1 MENFDFILENIN
13 IMKSVKTVKSLLFK
27 VKMDGIG
34 TVNFDGSD
42 ARWNVSRYGNPAI
55 YNLYGGKNNN
65 IKVAKS
71 EYRQVG
77 TDENGAPLYKR
88 TLKISSEC
96 LRHAIFER
104 DYDVING
111 RIMRN
116 DAFLSSFISS
126 PAALLRGYMFAD
138 DKETIKAKS
147 PVTIGAAIETSGAVI
162 TPEVGSVS
170 GDKGDTSLFYTENTG
185 RTKYETKGFVNL
197 KQLEFLSCDNFFERR
212 AVKSPWVETEN
223 GMLNTAFRQRYGKV
237 PYSLGIYTATANAF
251 TKHIGE
257 RGLHFSIDFR
267 KYLIVEFFKR
277 LLSVNITRSG
287 SFAKVSEIS
296 VKPVYDGLK
305 DTFENNDGWVGLSS
319 EAEIEKFVESLDI
332 YDFYE
337 ECDND
342 AKAVMDELRI
352 LEEKRKEEK
361 DKKNNNKKKSES
373 KTEEANNEDGSYT
386 L

>member
-1 MENFDFILENIN
+1 MEET
-13 IMKSVKTVKSLLFK
+13 KKVKAILFK

-34 TVNFDGSD
+34 TVNFDDSD
-42 ARWNVSRYGNPAI
+42 ARFIVSRYGNPATKKP
-55 YNLYGGKNNN
+55 YSNSN

-96 LRHAIFER
+96 LRHAIFEK
-104 DYDVING
+104 DYDVTNG

-170 GDKGDTSLFYTENTG
+170 GDKSDTSLFYTENTG
-185 RTKYETKGFVNL
+185 KTKYETKGFVNL
-197 KQLEFLSCDNFFERR
+197 KQMEFLSCYDFFERR

-257 RGLHFSIDFR
+257 YGLHFSADFR
-267 KYLIVEFFKR
+267 KYLLAEFFKR

-287 SFAKVSEIS
+287 SFARVSEIS

-319 EAEIEKFVESLDI
+319 EAEIGEFVESLNI

-352 LEEKRKEEK
+352 LEEKKKKEKEEK

-373 KTEEANNEDGSYT
+373 KTEEASNEDGSFT

>member
-1 MENFDFILENIN
+1 MEKFDFNLKNIN
-13 IMKSVKTVKSLLFK
+13 IMESVKTVKGLLFK

-34 TVNFDGSD
+34 TVNFDDSD
-42 ARWNVSRYGNPAI
+42 ARFIVSRYGNPATKKP
-55 YNLYGGKNNN
+55 YSNSN

-77 TDENGAPLYKR
+77 TDENGTPLYKR

-96 LRHAIFER
+96 LRHAIFEK
-104 DYDVING
+104 DYDVTNG

-162 TPEVGSVS
+162 TPEIGTVS
-170 GDKGDTSLFYTENTG
+170 GDKEKTSLFYTENTG

-212 AVKSPWVETEN
+212 AVKSSWVETEN
-223 GMLNTAFRQRYGKV
+223 GLLNVAFKQRYGKV
-237 PYSLGIYTATANAF
+237 PYSLGVYTATANAF

-257 RGLHFSIDFR
+257 YGLHFNMDFR

-287 SFAKVSEIS
+287 SFARVSEIS

-305 DTFENNDGWVGLSS
+305 DTFESNDGWVDLSS
-319 EAEIEKFVESLDI
+319 EAEIGEFVESLNI

-352 LEEKRKEEK
+352 LEEENRKEKEK
-361 DKKNNNKKKSES
+361 KEKKKISNKKKS
-373 KTEEANNEDGSYT
+373 KTEEVTNEDGSFT

>member
-1 MENFDFILENIN
+1 MEKFNLNNKNFMEAT
-13 IMKSVKTVKSLLFK
+13 KKAKTLLFK

-34 TVNFDGSD
+34 TVNFDDSD
-42 ARWNVSRYGNPAI
+42 ARYIVSRYGNPAAKKP
-55 YNLYGGKNNN
+55 YSNNN

-96 LRHAIFER
+96 LRHAIFEK
-104 DYDVING
+104 DYDVTNG

-138 DKETIKAKS
+138 NKETIKAKS

-197 KQLEFLSCDNFFERR
+197 KQLEFLSCDKFFERR

-223 GMLNTAFRQRYGKV
+223 GLLNVAFKQRYGKV

-287 SFAKVSEIS
+287 SFARVSEIS

-305 DTFENNDGWVGLSS
+305 DTFESNDGWVGLSS
-319 EAEIEKFVESLDI
+319 ETEIEEFMESLDI

-352 LEEKRKEEK
+352 LEEKKEKEEK

>member
-1 MENFDFILENIN
+1 MGKFDFNYNTN
-13 IMKSVKTVKSLLFK
+13 IMESVKTAKNLLFK

-34 TVNFDGSD
+34 TVNFDDSD
-42 ARWNVSRYGNPAI
+42 ARFIVSRYGNPATKKP
-55 YNLYGGKNNN
+55 YNNNN

-96 LRHAIFER
+96 LRRAIFEK
-104 DYDVING
+104 DYDVTNG

-126 PAALLRGYMFAD
+126 PAALLRGYMFAE
-138 DKETIKAKS
+138 ETIKAKS

-162 TPEVGSVS
+162 TPEIGTVA
-170 GDKGDTSLFYTENTG
+170 GDKEKTSLFYTENTG
-185 RTKYETKGFVNL
+185 KTKYETKGFVNL
-197 KQLEFLSCDNFFERR
+197 KQLEFLSCDDFFERR
-212 AVKSPWVETEN
+212 AVKSPWVETED
-223 GMLNTAFRQRYGKV
+223 GMLNTAFKQRYGKV

-257 RGLHFSIDFR
+257 YGLHFSTDFR
-267 KYLIVEFFKR
+267 KYLLAEFFKR

-287 SFAKVSEIS
+287 SFARVSEIS

-305 DTFENNDGWVGLSS
+305 DTFESNDGWVGLSS
-319 EAEIEKFVESLDI
+319 EAEIEGFVESLNI

-342 AKAVMDELRI
+342 AKAVRDELRI
-352 LEEKRKEEK
+352 LEEKKKKEKEEK

-373 KTEEANNEDGSYT
+373 KTEEASNEDGSFT

>member
-1 MENFDFILENIN
+1 MEKFDFNLKNIN
-13 IMKSVKTVKSLLFK
+13 IMESVKTVKGLLFK

-34 TVNFDGSD
+34 TVNFDDSD
-42 ARWNVSRYGNPAI
+42 ARFIVSRYGNPATKKP
-55 YNLYGGKNNN
+55 YSNSN

-96 LRHAIFER
+96 LRHAIFEK
-104 DYDVING
+104 DYDVTNG

-162 TPEVGSVS
+162 TPEIGTVS
-170 GDKGDTSLFYTENTG
+170 GDKEKTSLFYTENTG

-197 KQLEFLSCDNFFERR
+197 KQLEFLSCDIFFERR
-212 AVKSPWVETEN
+212 AVKSSWVETEN
-223 GMLNTAFRQRYGKV
+223 GLLNVAFKQRYGKV
-237 PYSLGIYTATANAF
+237 PYSLGVYTATANAF

-257 RGLHFSIDFR
+257 YGLHFNMDFR

-287 SFAKVSEIS
+287 SFARVSEIS

-305 DTFENNDGWVGLSS
+305 DTFESNDGWVDLSS
-319 EAEIEKFVESLDI
+319 EAEIGEFVESLNI

-352 LEEKRKEEK
+352 LEEENRKEKEK
-361 DKKNNNKKKSES
+361 KEKKKISNKKKS
-373 KTEEANNEDGSYT
+373 KTEEVTNEDGSFT

>member
-1 MENFDFILENIN
+1 MEKFDFNLKNIN
-13 IMKSVKTVKSLLFK
+13 IMESVKTVKGLLFK

-34 TVNFDGSD
+34 TVNFDDSD
-42 ARWNVSRYGNPAI
+42 ARFIVSRYGNPATKKP
-55 YNLYGGKNNN
+55 YSNSN

-96 LRHAIFER
+96 LRHAIFEK
-104 DYDVING
+104 DYDVTNG

-162 TPEVGSVS
+162 TPEIGTVS
-170 GDKGDTSLFYTENTG
+170 GDKEKTSLFYTENTG

-212 AVKSPWVETEN
+212 AVKSSWVETEN
-223 GMLNTAFRQRYGKV
+223 GLLNVAFKQRYGKV
-237 PYSLGIYTATANAF
+237 PYSLGVYTATANAF

-257 RGLHFSIDFR
+257 YGLHFNMDFR

-287 SFAKVSEIS
+287 SFARVSEIS

-305 DTFENNDGWVGLSS
+305 DTFESNDGWVDLSS
-319 EAEIEKFVESLDI
+319 EAEIGEFVESLNI

-352 LEEKRKEEK
+352 LEEENRKEKEK
-361 DKKNNNKKKSES
+361 KKISNKKKS
-373 KTEEANNEDGSYT
+373 KTEEVTNEDGSFT

>member
-1 MENFDFILENIN
+1 MEKFDFNLKNIN
-13 IMKSVKTVKSLLFK
+13 IMESVKTVKGLLFK

-34 TVNFDGSD
+34 TVNFDDSD
-42 ARWNVSRYGNPAI
+42 ARFIVSRYGNPATKEP
-55 YNLYGGKNNN
+55 YSNSN

-77 TDENGAPLYKR
+77 TDENGTPLYKR

-96 LRHAIFER
+96 LRHAIFEK
-104 DYDVING
+104 DYDVTNG

-162 TPEVGSVS
+162 TPEIGTVS
-170 GDKGDTSLFYTENTG
+170 GDKEKTSLFYTENTG

-197 KQLEFLSCDNFFERR
+197 KQLEFLSCDIFFERR
-212 AVKSPWVETEN
+212 AVKSSWVETEN
-223 GMLNTAFRQRYGKV
+223 GLLNVAFKQRYGKV
-237 PYSLGIYTATANAF
+237 PYSLGVYTATANAF

-257 RGLHFSIDFR
+257 YGLHFNMDFR

-287 SFAKVSEIS
+287 SFARVSEIS

-305 DTFENNDGWVGLSS
+305 DTFESNDGWVDLSS
-319 EAEIEKFVESLDI
+319 EAEIGEFVESLNI

-352 LEEKRKEEK
+352 LEEENRKEKEK
-361 DKKNNNKKKSES
+361 KEKKKISNKKKS
-373 KTEEANNEDGSYT
+373 KTEEVTNEDGSFT

>member
-13 IMKSVKTVKSLLFK
+13 IMKSVKTVKNLLFK